1 MTCLMSPFAECRSQ
15 PAAAVLWSPQAVC
28 PEATVNTA
36 AVRADDATTARNLRR
51 VATTMPP
58 RRPGIDLI
66 EMLAVRE
73 TDQNICTLQVIPPPV
88 RRLPVRSSPSG
99 RRDFTFHSGPLPR
112 QVAQLLLPS
121 FDACGIDD
129 DPLV

>member
-28 PEATVNTA
+28 PGATVNTA

-73 TDQNICTLQVIPPPV
+73 TDQNICTLQVIPPPGTASTRAKFAV
-88 RRLPVRSSPSG
+88 RTARLHVSFRS
-99 RRDFTFHSGPLPR
+99 T
-112 QVAQLLLPS
+112 V
-121 FDACGIDD
+121 
-129 DPLV
+129 